1 MRTKLFGPLLSLC
14 LAATSLPLAGCD
26 SVFGSWLRYGDS
38 QGGDGSTNRGD
49 LAGADLAGADL
60 ADVDMAMPAICT
72 AWPAAGSALPWQ
84 DAFPLFTHSTSA
96 VATPSYRLALG
107 DYNGDGFLDI
117 GILSSGANGSE
128 IKIYQQMPGCTFMQ
142 VVQQGFGTFIGSD
155 DFVSFRNKTN
165 SDWDFVFVDSRNS
178 IAWCSREYVA
188 ATGNPCIGGTNT
200 GIFLNSTLPK
210 SIVADE
216 RGRTITGSVLIHQK
230 GGADQLVLIKRPP
243 VNGPISVGV
252 TVTTG
257 AFEPAHAVAAALDF
271 DPMGPPGPTAVAV
284 GTSNN
289 TSNYIA
295 LYDINET
302 NNSLTPRSTLQS
314 MTYANNMYYA
324 YEGYVYA
331 GRLGNNAI
339 DDVVA
344 INRVTSGSKFFHLF
358 DYYQNTQPMPY
369 LNGTNPFAGY
379 DRDTL
384 MLRNLDSDA
393 TNIDELA
400 IVTNLTGM
408 ASFSAY
414 RRQAASALSASTGST
429 QSLGLAIYDYSIAK
443 LGRDHARPD
452 LVYIE
457 RTASARVFV
466 RRANDGFNF
475 QQ

>member
-26 SVFGSWLRYGDS
+26 RVFSSWLRYGDNP
-38 QGGDGSTNRGD
+38 GGDGSAGIED
-49 LAGADLAGADL
+49 LAGADLTGADL
-60 ADVDMAMPAICT
+60 TGADMATPVICT
-72 AWPAAGSALPWQ
+72 AWPAAGSTLPWQ
-84 DAFPLFTHSTSA
+84 DAFSLFTHSTTIT
-96 VATPSYRLALG
+96 TPIHRMALG

-117 GILSSGANGSE
+117 GVLSSGGNGSE
-128 IKIYQQMPGCTFMQ
+128 IKIYQQMPDCTFTQ
-142 VVQQGFGTFIGSD
+142 VAQQSFTTFIGND

-165 SDWDFVFVDSRNS
+165 SDWDFVFVDTRNN

-188 ATGNPCIGGTNT
+188 SGGNPCIGGTNT

-216 RGRTITGSVLIHQK
+216 RGRTIAGSVLIHQK
-230 GGADQLVLIKRPP
+230 GGADQLAIIKRPP
-243 VNGPISVGV
+243 VGGPIALGV
-252 TVTTG
+252 AVTTG

-314 MTYANNMYYA
+314 MTYANGTYYA

-331 GRLGNNAI
+331 GRLGNNSI

-358 DYYQNTQPMPY
+358 DYFQNTQPMAY
-369 LNGTNPFAGY
+369 LNGTNPFSGY

-384 MLRNLDSDA
+384 MLRNLDSDP
-393 TNIDELA
+393 TQIDELA
-400 IVTNLTGM
+400 IVTNIATT
-408 ASFSAY
+408 ASFTAY
-414 RRQAASALSASTGST
+414 RRQGPSALSASPGST
-429 QSLGLAIYDYSIAK
+429 QSLGSAISDYSIAK
-443 LGRDHARPD
+443 LGRDHPRPD

-457 RTASARVFV
+457 RAVSAKVLV
-466 RRANDGFNF
+466 RRANSGFNF